1 MSGVGVARRC
11 VYTGTVIESN
21 PVQRTLPDIDTL
33 RKMATDNPAELELL
47 RRNLAQQVIDQAAP
61 QNRARLQGLQFEIDA
76 HRQTASNP
84 VAACVKISAMMQA
97 SLARLHSTLNVALDS
112 GALDLEPIN
121 DTKHPTVRERLTDL
135 QTDTTSAPDTPHNAT
150 VLPFKSR

>member
-1 MSGVGVARRC
+1 M
-11 VYTGTVIESN
+11 
-21 PVQRTLPDIDTL
+21 QRTLPDVDTL
-33 RKMATDNPAELELL
+33 RKMAIDNPAELELL
-47 RRNLAQQVIDQAAP
+47 RRNLAQQIIDQAAP

-97 SLARLHSTLNVALDS
+97 SFERLHSTLNVALDN

-121 DTKHPTVRERLTDL
+121 DTKHRTARDRLTDT
-135 QTDTTSAPDTPHNAT
+135 QTDTFSAPQTPCNAT
-150 VLPFKSR
+150 VLPFKRR